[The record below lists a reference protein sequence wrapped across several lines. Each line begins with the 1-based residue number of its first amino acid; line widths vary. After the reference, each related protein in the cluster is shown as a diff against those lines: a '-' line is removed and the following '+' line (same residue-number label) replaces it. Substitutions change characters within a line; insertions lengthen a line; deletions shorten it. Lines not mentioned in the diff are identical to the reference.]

1 MAAPP
6 AARIAAHFLVSSPPG
21 QIAEVERD
29 VLALL
34 PPGAVPDAALEAAWR
49 KHNVKNIVALRI
61 SSGGAVLACE
71 EGVLGDGMLAHS
83 SAAGVAAVAAH
94 HRSQEAEPLPDAPE
108 AAVAAVAAL
117 ADPASEAH
125 RGAVHGELAAYVAR
139 AYNPGGAG
147 STPWARG
154 CEVFAPVGSG
164 KLILYTSV
172 VVKNTDRAYWAGS
185 MHSRWEVSL
194 SSDGAG
200 GKATLSGRV
209 SIASHY
215 YESGN
220 TQMHDSRTFEPT
232 LLPVGADAAP
242 DAFAKA
248 VLRAIADAEDGL
260 QISLEALYDGLSG
273 AVLKE
278 MRRFLPVGGSR
289 FDWTALS
296 KHRMVKALTGGGGGS
311 AGAAVPAGAGAAGKA

>member
-29 VLALL
+29 VLGLL
-34 PPGAVPDAALEAAWR
+34 PPGSVPDAALEAAWK
-49 KHNVKNIVALRI
+49 KHNLRNIVPLRI

-71 EGVLGDGMLAHS
+71 EGVVGDNMLAHS
-83 SAAGVAAVAAH
+83 SGAGVAALAAH
-94 HRSQEAEPLPDAPE
+94 HRLQEADALPDAPE

-117 ADPASEAH
+117 ADPACELL

-139 AYNPGGAG
+139 AYNPGGTG

-164 KLILYTSV
+164 KLICYTSV

-194 SSDGAG
+194 SGGAG
-200 GKATLSGRV
+200 GKAMLSGRV
-209 SIASHY
+209 AIASHY

-220 TQMHDSRTFEPT
+220 TQMHDSRIFEPT
-232 LLPVGADAAP
+232 LLPEGTDAAP
-242 DAFAKA
+242 DVFAKA

-296 KHRMVKALTGGGGGS
+296 KHRMVKALTGGAGGG
-311 AGAAVPAGAGAAGKA
+311 AGAGAAGAAGKA

>member
-1 MAAPP
+1 MSSAPP

-34 PPGAVPDAALEAAWR
+34 PPDAVPEGSLEAAWR
-49 KHNVKNIVALRI
+49 KHNVKNIVPLRI

-71 EGVLGDGMLAHS
+71 EGLLGDGLLAHS
-83 SAAGVAAVAAH
+83 SDSSVAAVAAH
-94 HRSQEAEPLPDAPE
+94 HRSQVAEPLADAPE
-108 AAVAAVAAL
+108 SAAVAVAAL
-117 ADPASEAH
+117 ADPAAEPL
-125 RGAVHGELAAYVAR
+125 RRAVHAELAAYVSR

-154 CEVFAPVGSG
+154 CEVFAPAGAH
-164 KLILYTSV
+164 KLIMYASV

-185 MHSRWEVSL
+185 MHSRWEVTFSG
-194 SSDGAG
+194 DAG
-200 GKATLSGRV
+200 GKALLSGRM

-220 TQMHDSRTFEPT
+220 TQMHDSRSFEPT
-232 LLPVGADAAP
+232 PLPVGSDAAP

-260 QISLEALYDGLSG
+260 QVSLEALYDGLSG

-296 KHRMVKALTGGGGGS
+296 KHRMVKALTGSGS
-311 AGAAVPAGAGAAGKA
+311 GSGAVAGAGAGAKA